1 MFLCQPI
8 VLFLAFLSIPAGV
21 LSRRGGGDSSSDSG
35 TSSDSDDSSS
45 SGGTYV
51 CSDDHKLTTTGLQ
64 PSYYLNYTTVA
75 GDPGAYT
82 DWNGLYFQGE
92 ASFDYVIR
100 DLPTNTTYRG
110 TNCPKDRRSIR
121 MLGIAWVGPRTPTP
135 SDLHN
140 PFTLGFQAWQSDNS
154 ISNIT
159 YSYSSCDT
167 DVDLVHLKTTV
178 DWQEY
183 VHETNKDVEGAL
195 DAVVLN
201 VTQAPNDNHEVQ
213 FVGVYDVSSLRSA
226 QTVIASDGTHEDQIH
241 IPAETCSMM
250 GDILI
255 GWPSGTMI
263 NGTMTNN
270 TLTLSISGT
279 TIAGFGD
286 LYGSHDEQVNVTF
299 SINFVGTYDSAN
311 SSQVLQVGASGQP
324 LVSFEKATGGAVAWA
339 SPRWLLALSLL
350 TATGMAYI

>member
-1 MFLCQPI
+1 MLFCQPI
-8 VLFLAFLSIPAGV
+8 FLIFTFLSIPAGV
-21 LSRRGGGDSSSDSG
+21 LSRRGNGDSSSGSG

-64 PSYYLNYTTVA
+64 PSYYLNYTMIA

-92 ASFDYVIR
+92 ASLDYVIR
-100 DLPTNTTYRG
+100 DLPTNNTYYG
-110 TNCPKDRRSIR
+110 TNCPKDHRSIR

-135 SDLHN
+135 PDLHN
-140 PFTLGFQAWQSDNS
+140 PFTLSFQAWQSDKD
-154 ISNIT
+154 IANIT

-167 DVDLVHLKTTV
+167 DVNLVHLKTTV
-178 DWQEY
+178 EWREY
-183 VHETNKDVEGAL
+183 VHETNSEVEGAI
-195 DAVVLN
+195 DAVILN
-201 VTQAPNDNHEVQ
+201 VTQAGNDSHEVQ
-213 FVGVYDVSSLRSA
+213 FGGVYDVSALRSA
-226 QTVIASDGTHEDQIH
+226 QTIFASDGMHEDQIH

-255 GWPSGTMI
+255 GWPTGTMI

-270 TLTLSISGT
+270 TLRMSISGT

-286 LYGSHDEQVNVTF
+286 LYGSHDERVNVTF
-299 SINFVGTYDSAN
+299 SINFMGTYDSAN
-311 SSQVLQVGASGQP
+311 SSQVLHIGASDQS
-324 LVSFEKATGGAVAWA
+324 LVSFEKATGGAVVWA
-339 SPRWLLALSLL
+339 SPRWLLALSLMM
-350 TATGMAYI
+350 ATGMAYI